1 MNDTY
6 SKVMLTIIAAALCV
20 NAFINMNLVNPAHA
34 SGEKIYKSL
43 FVMKWGWNALVFAAT
58 LSKFTTEGY
67 DGAFAPPFIFSLVDA
82 HVFYR
87 RFLFP

>member
-34 SGEKIYKSL
+34 SGEKIYKVAICDEMGMECAGIRSDSFKIHNRGL
-43 FVMKWGWNALVFAAT
+43 
-58 LSKFTTEGY
+58 
-67 DGAFAPPFIFSLVDA
+67 
-82 HVFYR
+82 
-87 RFLFP
+87 